1 MRVTVLGGSA
11 AIPNAGAGC
20 AGFLVEEGETR
31 VVLDLGPGTVG
42 ELRRHV
48 DLAAV
53 DAVVISHM
61 HVDHVLDVVA
71 LRHGLA
77 FKPEASPEP
86 LPVWLPPGGE
96 AQLRA
101 VLAPL
106 EAWQPPGRFDRA
118 VTLWENEPAEVLA
131 VGALTLTFQPTVH
144 DVPCWA
150 IRVDGATGSVV
161 YGADGGPAS
170 DLARFAQGADLLI
183 AEATL
188 IEGES
193 DPERGSLTAVEAG
206 ELAARSGARQ
216 LLLTHMWQEHDPE
229 AQRAA
234 ATRTSY
240 DGPIMVARPG
250 LVLEVGSHR

>member
-20 AGFLVEEGETR
+20 AGFLVEELDAR
-31 VVLDLGPGTVG
+31 VVLDLGPGTVA

-61 HVDHVLDVVA
+61 HVDQVLDVIA

-77 FKPEASPEP
+77 FKPEPPPEP
-86 LPVWLPPGGE
+86 LPIWLPLGGE
-96 AQLRA
+96 AILRA

-106 EAWQPPGRFDRA
+106 EAWQPAGRFDRA
-118 VTLWENEPAEVLA
+118 VALREYDPAGTLT
-131 VGALTLTFQPTVH
+131 VGPLALTFHPTVH

-150 IRVDGATGSVV
+150 IRVEGRAGAVV

-170 DLARFAQGADLLI
+170 DLAGFALGVDLLV

-188 IEGES
+188 LEGDD

-206 ELAARSGARQ
+206 ELAARAGARR
-216 LLLTHMWQEHDPE
+216 LLLTHVWQEHGLD
-229 AQRAA
+229 AQRASA
-234 ATRTSY
+234 LTSY
-240 DGPIMVARPG
+240 DGPVMVARPG
-250 LVLEVGSHR
+250 LVVEV